1 MELFL
6 KCAGGVLVAV
16 VLILTLGRKDLGLLL
31 SMAVCAMTA
40 MAAAELLEPVTALVD
55 TLESLGGLDGG
66 SVAILFKAVG
76 VGLITDIAA
85 MVCTDSGN
93 ASMAKA
99 VGLLGTAAVLWLS
112 IPLFHG
118 LLSLIQEILEGL

>member
-1 MELFL
+1 MGLFL
-6 KCAGGVLVAV
+6 KCAAGVLVAV
-16 VLILTLGRKDLGLLL
+16 VLILALGRKDLGLIL

-40 MAAAELLEPVTALVD
+40 MAAAQLLEPVTALLD
-55 TLESLGGLDGG
+55 TLESLGGLDGEL
-66 SVAILFKAVG
+66 VAILFKAVG

-93 ASMAKA
+93 ASLAKA

-112 IPLFHG
+112 LPMFEA

>member
-1 MELFL
+1 MGLFL
-6 KCAGGVLVAV
+6 KCSAGVLVAV
-16 VLILTLGRKDLGLLL
+16 VLILALGRKDLGLIL

-40 MAAAELLEPVTALVD
+40 MAAAQLLEPVTALLD
-55 TLESLGGLDGG
+55 TLESLGGLDGDL
-66 SVAILFKAVG
+66 VAILFKAVG

-93 ASMAKA
+93 ASLAKA

-112 IPLFHG
+112 LPMFEA

>member
-112 IPLFHG
+112 LPLFEA

>member
-1 MELFL
+1 MGLFL
-6 KCAGGVLVAV
+6 KCAAGVLVAV
-16 VLILTLGRKDLGLLL
+16 VLILALGRKDLGLIL

-40 MAAAELLEPVTALVD
+40 MAAAQLLEPVTALLD
-55 TLESLGGLDGG
+55 TLESLGGLDGDL
-66 SVAILFKAVG
+66 VAILFKAVG

-93 ASMAKA
+93 ASLAKA

-112 IPLFHG
+112 LPMFEA

>member
-1 MELFL
+1 MGLFL
-6 KCAGGVLVAV
+6 KCSAGVLVAV
-16 VLILTLGRKDLGLLL
+16 VLILALGRKDLGLIL

-40 MAAAELLEPVTALVD
+40 MAAAQLLEPVTALLD
-55 TLESLGGLDGG
+55 TLESLGGLDGAL
-66 SVAILFKAVG
+66 VAILFKAVG

-93 ASMAKA
+93 ASLAKA

-112 IPLFHG
+112 LPMFEA